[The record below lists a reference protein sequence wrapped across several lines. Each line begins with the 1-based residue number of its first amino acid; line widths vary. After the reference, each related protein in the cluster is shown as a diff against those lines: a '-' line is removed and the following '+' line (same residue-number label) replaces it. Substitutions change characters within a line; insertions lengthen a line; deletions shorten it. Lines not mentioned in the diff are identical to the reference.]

1 MLTTAPESD
10 DDVVAIDP
18 PVSHILVT
26 VMGSATDSDF
36 RDSARQ
42 SRHSDTGY
50 RSDHR
55 VATAL
60 PGVVDPI
67 MNKVRSTCVNHPDV
81 WPRHRLKK
89 LPDDSPGEVTTVRTG
104 AGLTMTGLVT
114 TTRVVCR

>member
-10 DDVVAIDP
+10 DDVVTIDP

-26 VMGSATDSDF
+26 VMRSATDSDF

-81 WPRHRLKK
+81 WPRHRLKNC
-89 LPDDSPGEVTTVRTG
+89 PTTARVTTVRTG

>member
-1 MLTTAPESD
+1 VLTTAPESD

-67 MNKVRSTCVNHPDV
+67 MKKYVRP
-81 WPRHRLKK
+81 
-89 LPDDSPGEVTTVRTG
+89 
-104 AGLTMTGLVT
+104 A
-114 TTRVVCR
+114 